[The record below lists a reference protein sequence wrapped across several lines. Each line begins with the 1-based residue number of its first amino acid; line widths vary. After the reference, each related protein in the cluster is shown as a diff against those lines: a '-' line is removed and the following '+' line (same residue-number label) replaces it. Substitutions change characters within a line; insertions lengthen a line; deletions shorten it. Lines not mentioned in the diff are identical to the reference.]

1 MTESY
6 TTVYVSATTYKIS
19 LTSTAEGQTTSSTVY
34 ILKNGTALAIDAEG
48 FNFTGSEASGFLL
61 SEFAGFSAEIA
72 YGNQLGIFTA
82 TSYFHSTG
90 TSSVTIGPSTFT
102 VTNWAAN
109 NIPETLSSCTTN
121 QETLTAYN
129 LSEGTPKGSSYPLV
143 TSMNFAGT
151 DSSGN
156 SFDYVITLT
165 SITVA

>member
-1 MTESY
+1 
-6 TTVYVSATTYKIS
+6 VYV
-19 LTSTAEGQTTSSTVY
+19 LR
-34 ILKNGTALAIDAEG
+34 NGTAIAIDTEG
-48 FNFTGSEASGFLL
+48 YNITGSSANEFLL
-61 SEFAGFSAEIA
+61 GEFAGFSTEIA

-109 NIPETLSSCTTN
+109 NTPETINSCGFS
-121 QETLTAYN
+121 ETLTTYN
-129 LSEGTPKGSSYPLV
+129 LSEGTPKGSTYPLV
-143 TSMNFAGT
+143 TSMTLAGT

-156 SFDYVITLT
+156 TFDFVITLT